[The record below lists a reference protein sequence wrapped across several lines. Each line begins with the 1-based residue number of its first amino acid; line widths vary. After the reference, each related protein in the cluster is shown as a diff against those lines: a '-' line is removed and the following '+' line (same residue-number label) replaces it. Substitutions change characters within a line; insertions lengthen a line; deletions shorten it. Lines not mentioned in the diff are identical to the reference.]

1 MNQMCV
7 KINMT
12 TNEFKKTNSQC
23 DSSIDASCG
32 SDQSQKSSNGKKV
45 GEGMKQA
52 QATQEHI
59 SGYVKSLIVSSI
71 APYVKVSDIDLGNH
85 MQVFYAASQGINDK
99 QLIAAA
105 DMAYDVINKKLTA
118 AIKTHMNYI
127 ETSYA
132 NKNCYY
138 KESDKGKDCLGDL
151 KFNNPTIYL
160 RSMQESHSDSAR
172 MISPADKT
180 LAYKF
185 FMIRAVIGDY
195 ARKLEPDWVV
205 TFKENGDKSYTSHD
219 VLDTFEYVNA
229 KSEKM
234 TGHNGVKVNRVAG
247 DILKADKVE
256 IDRVVHNVFDEFITD
271 CNKLK
276 VTSSLHHQVTVC
288 QNVNEMGDPD
298 YFLELLTCLE
308 IFNLA
313 TTAGFCKEL
322 DYEDDF
328 EL

>member
-1 MNQMCV
+1 
-7 KINMT
+7 
-12 TNEFKKTNSQC
+12 
-23 DSSIDASCG
+23 
-32 SDQSQKSSNGKKV
+32 
-45 GEGMKQA
+45 MKQA

-71 APYVKVSDIDLGNH
+71 APYVKVSEINLGDH
-85 MQVFYAASQGINDK
+85 MQVFYAASQGINDR

-105 DMAYDVINKKLTA
+105 YRAYDVINKKLTA
-118 AIKTHMNYI
+118 AIKTHMNHM

-138 KESDKGKDCLGDL
+138 KEKDCLGDL

-160 RSMQESHSDSAR
+160 RSMQESHSDAAR

-180 LAYKF
+180 LSYTF

-205 TFKENGDKSYTSHD
+205 TFKDDGDKSYTTHD

-229 KSEKM
+229 KSAKI
-234 TGHNGVKVNRVAG
+234 TGHNGLKVNKEAG
-247 DILKADKVE
+247 DILKADKAEV
-256 IDRVVHNVFDEFITD
+256 DRVVHNVFDEFITD

-288 QNVNEMGDPD
+288 QSVNEIGDPD

-322 DYEDDF
+322 TYEEHFD
-328 EL
+328 L

>member
-1 MNQMCV
+1 MENNQF
-7 KINMT
+7 N
-12 TNEFKKTNSQC
+12 TNNGQC

-32 SDQSQKSSNGKKV
+32 SDQSEKFDKKT
-45 GEGMKQA
+45 GAGMKQA

-59 SGYVKSLIVSSI
+59 TGYVKSLIVNSI
-71 APYVKVSDIDLGNH
+71 APYVKVSEVDLGNH

-99 QLIAAA
+99 QLISAAK
-105 DMAYDVINKKLTA
+105 MAYDTIGKKLTA
-118 AIKTHMNYI
+118 SIKTHMNYI
-127 ETSYA
+127 ETSFA

-138 KESDKGKDCLGDL
+138 FDKDAESKCLGDL
-151 KFNNPTIYL
+151 KFNNPSIFL
-160 RSMQESHSDSAR
+160 KALQESHSDTAR

-205 TFKENGDKSYTSHD
+205 TFKEDSSKSYTPHD
-219 VLDTFEYVNA
+219 VLDSFEYISP

-234 TGHNGVKVNRVAG
+234 TGHNGVKVNQASAK
-247 DILKADKVE
+247 ILTKDKLEVDK
-256 IDRVVHNVFDEFITD
+256 IVHNVFDEFIAD

-276 VTSSLHHQVTVC
+276 ITTSLHHQVTVC
-288 QNVNEMGDPD
+288 QNVNEVGDPD

-322 DYEDDF
+322 EYEEDF
-328 EL
+328 NF

>member
-1 MNQMCV
+1 MCV
-7 KINMT
+7 KINMP

-23 DSSIDASCG
+23 DPSIEDSCG
-32 SDQSQKSSNGKKV
+32 TDHFQKSSNDKKV

-71 APYVKVSDIDLGNH
+71 APYVKVSQINLGDH

-118 AIKTHMNYI
+118 AIKTHMNHM

-138 KESDKGKDCLGDL
+138 KEKDCLGDL

-205 TFKENGDKSYTSHD
+205 TFKEDGDKSYSSHD

-229 KSEKM
+229 KSAKI
-234 TGHNGVKVNRVAG
+234 TGHNGLKINKEAG
-247 DILKADKVE
+247 NILKADKAEV
-256 IDRVVHNVFDEFITD
+256 DRVVHNVFDEFITD

-322 DYEDDF
+322 AYEEDF
-328 EL
+328 DL